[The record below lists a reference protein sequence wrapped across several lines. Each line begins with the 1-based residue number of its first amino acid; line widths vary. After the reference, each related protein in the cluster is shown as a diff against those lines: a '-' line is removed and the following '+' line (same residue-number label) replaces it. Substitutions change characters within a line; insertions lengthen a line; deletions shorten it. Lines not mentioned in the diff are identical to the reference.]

1 MGSGGGLVGVWKAS
15 GGWVSGGH
23 LVCVWWDSCRVL
35 EQCWT
40 IRQKIIE
47 LHVKQY
53 KKNNCIVQ
61 FNMQLIVNCNCMR
74 FDIAISDAIWYIL
87 ERFLINPTFCVI
99 PLPQSAGNP

>member
-1 MGSGGGLVGVWKAS
+1 MPYTAHILLHSAHCDIYVKLIILIGSVRDQVIYRQ
-15 GGWVSGGH
+15 GWA
-23 LVCVWWDSCRVL
+23 
-35 EQCWT
+35 
-40 IRQKIIE
+40 IRKKIIE

-74 FDIAISDAIWYIL
+74 LDKAISDAIWYIL
-87 ERFLINPTFCVI
+87 ERFLSNPTFCVI

>member
-1 MGSGGGLVGVWKAS
+1 MSYIFVENAPNMLYW
-15 GGWVSGGH
+15 
-23 LVCVWWDSCRVL
+23 RRQ
-35 EQCWT
+35 QCWA

-74 FDIAISDAIWYIL
+74 LDKAISDAIWYIL
-87 ERFLINPTFCVI
+87 ERFLSNPTFCVI